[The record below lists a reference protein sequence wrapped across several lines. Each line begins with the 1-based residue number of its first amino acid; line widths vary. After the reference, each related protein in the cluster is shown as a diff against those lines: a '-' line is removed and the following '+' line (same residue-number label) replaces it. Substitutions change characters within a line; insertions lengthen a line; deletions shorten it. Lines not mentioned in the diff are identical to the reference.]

1 MGVSQRHMQKGNAVT
16 VGTFDG
22 VHLGHQKVLEK
33 LIGIAAT
40 RELNSVLVT
49 FDPHPVKVVNP
60 EMAPMLLT
68 TVQEKLKVLALFNLD
83 RVEVV
88 NFDLEFSR
96 ISAEA
101 FIRDFLY
108 EKLEMREYII
118 GYNHGFGRQREG
130 SVELARRLSTELGFG
145 FTVMKPF
152 LLEGGKVSSSLIRKA
167 VSQGD
172 MQWVKRALG
181 RLYSFSG
188 RVTEGQGRGRGL
200 GYPTVNLIVE
210 SPEKLIPAWGIY
222 AVLVEVNETMFGGM
236 MHIGPRPTFHED
248 WETIEI
254 NIFDL
259 EGEVDSQPLT
269 VHIIDRIREIIT
281 FGTAKELEK
290 QLMNDEKKGRKL
302 VELYGQEAQ

>member
-1 MGVSQRHMQKGNAVT
+1 MQRGNAVT

-33 LIGIAAT
+33 LIDIAAGKD
-40 RELNSVLVT
+40 LNSVLVT

-68 TVQEKLKVLALFNLD
+68 TVQEKLAALAPFNLD

-96 ISAEA
+96 ISAED

-108 EKLEMREYII
+108 NKLEMREYII

-130 SVELARRLSTELGFG
+130 SVELARRLSSELGFG
-145 FTVMKPF
+145 FTVMEPF

-172 MQWVKRALG
+172 MQWITRALG

-188 RVTEGQGRGRGL
+188 RVTEGQGRGRDL

-210 SPEKLIPAWGIY
+210 DPEKMIPSWGIY
-222 AVLVEVNETMFGGM
+222 AVLVEVNGNTFGGM
-236 MHIGPRPTFHED
+236 MHIGPRPTFQEE

-254 NIFDL
+254 NIFDFDGK
-259 EGEVDSQPLT
+259 EGPQSMR
-269 VHIIDRIREIIT
+269 VHIIDRIRDIIT
-281 FGTAKELEK
+281 FGTAEELKK

-302 VELYGQEAQ
+302 VKLCRQEDYVK